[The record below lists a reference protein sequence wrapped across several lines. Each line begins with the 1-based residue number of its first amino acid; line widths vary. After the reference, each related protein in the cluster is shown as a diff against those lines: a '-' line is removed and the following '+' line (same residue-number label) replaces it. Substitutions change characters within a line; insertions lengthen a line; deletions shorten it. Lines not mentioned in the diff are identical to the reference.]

1 MSDLLTEINKENIY
15 PETKE
20 EILNIEK
27 NQIEL
32 QKKLEEQ
39 IKSTEE
45 KLNLEKKMQKN
56 YFY

>member
-32 QKKLEEQ
+32 QK
-39 IKSTEE
+39 
-45 KLNLEKKMQKN
+45 N
-56 YFY
+56 